1 MTDRTTLIRRTRTAL
16 LGAAW
21 LPALAFGATPQDLS
35 LTLFYPFRPPSL

>member
-21 LPALAFGATPQDLS
+21 LPALAFAFGATPQDLS
-35 LTLFYPFRPPSL
+35 LIHI